1 MNVENMVRNE
11 VYQCVSYTMLGI
23 SKASNSMNYKEFEDA
38 FGVSSEDMIG
48 LFSVPNYEDAARN
61 FILGDADVDQLS
73 EMVDDWES
81 LIDEVGLPLVSVDE
95 DDCFRVEGSTE
106 LFDDEDEAREAAIE
120 IRLPE
125 IRKAVFSQVTA
136 YEKIIFDND
145 LDYDYDEVYEHW
157 SVSSWLAARLKEYG
171 EVVLEVADFQ
181 VWGRRCSG
189 QSISMDSVI
198 RKIAGEV

>member
-1 MNVENMVRNE
+1 MDIDNMVRNE
-11 VYQCVSYTMLGI
+11 VYQCVSCTMLGI

-48 LFSVPNYEDAARN
+48 LFSVPNYEDAARE
-61 FILGDADVDQLS
+61 FIMYAADVNQLT
-73 EMVDDWES
+73 ELVDDWES
-81 LIDEVGLPLVSVDE
+81 IIDEVGLPLVSVDE

-106 LFDDEDEAREAAIE
+106 LFDDEDEAREAAME
-120 IRLPE
+120 MRMPE
-125 IRKAVFSQVTA
+125 IRRAVLSQVTN
-136 YEKIIFDND
+136 YEKIVFDND
-145 LDYDYDEVYEHW
+145 MEYEYDEVYEHW

-198 RKIAGEV
+198 QRIAAEL